1 VRERRSSRLVTR
13 LTPVRTPA
21 LPSAARSPRSL
32 RLAVGEVVVYASH
45 GIGQIESTHP
55 AEGKQPARIVLVLD
69 SGLRVTLPLARA
81 RKALRRLSGEPELE
95 DVRLML
101 RTDVAPS
108 VEHASRRRRFAQEKL
123 AAGEIGGL
131 AEIVRDGFQ
140 RERRLTT
147 KSSKPI
153 ANELFRQ
160 ARRLLTAEI
169 AASRG
174 IEPEEADA
182 WILDQVVA
190 DVADPSPVV

>member
-1 VRERRSSRLVTR
+1 M
-13 LTPVRTPA
+13 
-21 LPSAARSPRSL
+21 PSAARSARSL
-32 RLAVGEVVVYASH
+32 RLAVGDVVVYASH
-45 GIGQIESTHP
+45 GIGQIESAHAAAGT
-55 AEGKQPARIVLVLD
+55 QPARIVLVLD

-81 RKALRRLSGEPELE
+81 REALRSLSGEPELE

-108 VEHASRRRRFAQEKL
+108 VESASRRRRFPPAKL

-140 RERRLTT
+140 RERKLTT

-160 ARRLLTAEI
+160 ARKLLTAEI

-182 WILDQVVA
+182 WILDQV
-190 DVADPSPVV
+190 DTDIADPGVGV